1 MEKILVIIAGG
12 ALGALC
18 RYGLGL
24 FIVSRCTVPFP
35 LHTFIINVSGAFLLG
50 FCSVLFQQKMES
62 GSLWWLGT
70 GVGFLGA
77 FTTFSTFSLETVS
90 LISNGNLLTA
100 ALYTAASV
108 GAGFSGAAAGI
119 FLGRLVFSAG

>member
-18 RYGLGL
+18 RYELGL
-24 FIVSRCTVPFP
+24 FIVSRWTIPFP
-35 LHTFIINVSGAFLLG
+35 LHTFIINISGAFLLG
-50 FCSVLFQQKMES
+50 FCSVLFLQRMEA
-62 GSLWWLGT
+62 GSLWWLGA

-90 LISNGNLLTA
+90 LIADGNLLTA

-108 GAGFSGAAAGI
+108 VVGFSGAAAGI
-119 FLGRLVFSAG
+119 FLGRWVFSVA